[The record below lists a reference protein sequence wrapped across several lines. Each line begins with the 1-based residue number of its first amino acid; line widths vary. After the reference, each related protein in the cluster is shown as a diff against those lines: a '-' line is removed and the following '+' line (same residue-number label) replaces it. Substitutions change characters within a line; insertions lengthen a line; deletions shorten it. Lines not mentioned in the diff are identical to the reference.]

1 MKADSIKRKALV
13 VYGTRPEAIKCAP
26 VVRALQA
33 RPDRWTCVT
42 CVTGQHR
49 EMLDQIN
56 GFFGIR
62 PDYDLEL
69 MRPDQDLTSL
79 TTLSLE
85 KLGPVMRAEKPDI
98 VLVQGD
104 TTTALTGAL
113 AAFYARI
120 PCGHIEAG
128 LRTGEKYSP
137 YPEEI
142 NRSLI
147 GRLAEYHFAPTR
159 RAMEALHQENIRKNV
174 FLTYN
179 TVVDALVIAN
189 RILQERGAAMPT
201 VLAPVNWSR
210 RVILVTGHRRESFGP
225 PFEGMCRALLRIMDQ
240 FPDAEIVYPVH
251 LNPKVQEPVR
261 RLLGAHPRIHLLP
274 PLDYPDLVWL
284 MSRSCFVLTD
294 SGGLQE
300 EAPTFKK
307 PVLVMREVTE
317 RLEAIESGVARL
329 VGTSEEGIVA
339 AAGQLL
345 SDPAAYRSMIKDT
358 NPFGDGRAAERILN
372 ALETGSADL
381 TT

>member
-1 MKADSIKRKALV
+1 M

-26 VVRALQA
+26 VVRAMLA
-33 RPDRWTCVT
+33 RPERWTCVT

-62 PDYDLEL
+62 PDYDLDL
-69 MRPDQDLTSL
+69 MRPNQDLTSL
-79 TTLSLE
+79 TALSLE
-85 KLGPVMRAEKPDI
+85 KLAPVFRSVNPDI

-104 TTTALTGAL
+104 TTTAFTGAL

-128 LRTGEKYSP
+128 LRTGDKYSP

-147 GRLAEYHFAPTR
+147 GRMAEYHFAPTQ
-159 RAMEALHQENIRKNV
+159 RAVEALQRENIHRNV

-179 TVVDALVIAN
+179 TVVDALVWAN
-189 RILQERGAAMPT
+189 RLLQERGAAMPA
-201 VLAPVNWSR
+201 VLTPVNWTR
-210 RVILVTGHRRESFGP
+210 RVILVTGHRRESFGA
-225 PFEGMCRALLRIMDQ
+225 PFEAMCRALLRVVRD
-240 FPDAEIVYPVH
+240 FPDVEIVYPVH

-261 RLLGAHPRIHLLP
+261 RLLGKEARIHLLP
-274 PLDYPDLVWL
+274 PLDYADLVWL
-284 MSRSCFVLTD
+284 MSRAHFVLTD

-300 EAPTFKK
+300 EAPSFKK

-317 RLEAIESGVARL
+317 RVEAIESGVARL
-329 VGTSEEGIVA
+329 VGTSEEGIVRA
-339 AAGQLL
+339 ATDLL
-345 SDPAAYRSMIKDT
+345 ANPDAYQAMVKET
-358 NPFGDGRAAERILN
+358 NPYGDGRAAERILN
-372 ALETGSADL
+372 AIETGSAGICN
-381 TT
+381 